1 MEILSRTP
9 SPFFKNF
16 YLRIGFIT
24 NAKLFSFEELHFVLF
39 FIYLYYEKKFIFLK
53 WWLKL

>member
-24 NAKLFSFEELHFVLF
+24 NAKLFSFEEHFVLF